1 MLGGPDLHKAK
12 RPTAN
17 IAVDPSPRNSGKM
30 KPVATGQVP
39 KANQTPTE
47 DPHYSSAVKRVK
59 TAVRELQEKG
69 IIDPQGRRVRK
80 ELPPDMQEDA
90 DRDFGG

>member
-1 MLGGPDLHKAK
+1 M
-12 RPTAN
+12 
-17 IAVDPSPRNSGKM
+17 
-30 KPVATGQVP
+30 ATTEAP

-47 DPHYSSAVKRVK
+47 DPHYPAAVERVK

-69 IIDPQGRRVRK
+69 IIDAQGRRIQQD
-80 ELPPDMQEDA
+80 LPPDMQEDA